1 MSSPRILGLSLCA
14 LGIGLIPAPPAP
26 GSEPTAPIP
35 QPARDRYD
43 AGQDLQSQGKLKEA
57 VAAYEEA
64 IRLGMEWFPR
74 IYLKEGAAYEE
85 LKEYDAAVARY
96 TKLIDQI
103 GLENS
108 CRY

>member
-1 MSSPRILGLSLCA
+1 MSLHRLLGLSLFA
-14 LGIGLIPAPPAP
+14 LSLGIVAARPAP
-26 GSEPTAPIP
+26 GSEPSAPIP

-57 VAAYEEA
+57 VAAYEDA

-74 IYLKEGAAYEE
+74 LYLKEGAAFHE
-85 LKEYDAAVARY
+85 LKDYDAAVARY

>member
-1 MSSPRILGLSLCA
+1 MSLYRILGLSLFA
-14 LGIGLIPAPPAP
+14 LSLGIVSARPAA
-26 GSEPTAPIP
+26 GSEPSAPIP
-35 QPARDRYD
+35 PPARDRYD

-64 IRLGMEWFPR
+64 VRLGMEWFPR
-74 IYLKEGAAYEE
+74 LYLKEGAAFTE
-85 LKEYDAAVARY
+85 LKDYDAAVARY

>member
-1 MSSPRILGLSLCA
+1 MSLYRILGLSLFA
-14 LGIGLIPAPPAP
+14 LGLGVVSARPAA
-26 GSEPTAPIP
+26 GSEPSAPIP

-57 VAAYEEA
+57 VAAYEDA

-74 IYLKEGAAYEE
+74 LYLKEGAAFAE
-85 LKEYDAAVARY
+85 LKDYDAAVARY